1 MSTRT
6 TLSVAVAGL
15 ALVAVPKASSAQTP
29 SDSLRL
35 DRLHA
40 AAEQRDPRARQL
52 AIREAQTTLRLRII
66 AAERLPS
73 ISGSAQAQHQSVVTR
88 FPAPPGATVPSIPHD
103 TYDAN
108 VAVVEPL
115 LDPTRSARATVERAQ
130 LARARADVATALHG
144 VRQQVNTSFF
154 AVAALSARHEAVAA
168 TITDLE
174 AQARVVES
182 RVRNGTAL
190 RSELSALRAE
200 VLRRQQ
206 DDAQLLADRD
216 AALRVLSDLTG
227 IAIGREVPL
236 ALPSLEQHVAD
247 ARARRDSMAARPEL
261 ERFERMRDVLAR
273 QADVVGAQTKPRVSA
288 FARAGIGKPGLNML
302 SSRPESYWL
311 GGVQVQWNPFDWGR
325 TVRERQALALERDAV
340 ESESAAFR
348 DGLRRATVSD
358 LATIDR
364 LERVLATDEE
374 IIALREQI
382 VRETAAR
389 FRESSITAAE
399 YVDRQTD
406 LLTARIG
413 RGLHRVELAQAR
425 AAYLTTLGLEVR

>member
-6 TLSVAVAGL
+6 TLSFAAAGL
-15 ALVAVPKASSAQTP
+15 ALLAVPETSSAQSQ

-40 AAEQRDPRARQL
+40 AAEARDPRARQL
-52 AIREAQTTLRLRII
+52 AIREAQTTLRLRTI

-73 ISGSAQAQHQSVVTR
+73 IAGSAQAQHQSVVTR

-168 TITDLE
+168 TISDLE

-206 DDAQLLADRD
+206 DDAQLLAERD
-216 AALRVLSDLTG
+216 AALQVLSDLTG

-236 ALPSLEQHVAD
+236 ALPALEQHVAD
-247 ARARRDSMAARPEL
+247 ARARRDSIAARPEL
-261 ERFERMRDVLAR
+261 ERFERMRELLAR

-302 SSRPESYWL
+302 STRPESYWI

-325 TVRERQALALERDAV
+325 TARERQALALERDAV

-374 IIALREQI
+374 IISLREQI

-406 LLTARIG
+406 LLTARIA

>member
-35 DRLHA
+35 GPLHA

-73 ISGSAQAQHQSVVTR
+73 LAGSAQAQHQSVVTR